1 MWQASASVGQS
12 DANPPISARAALAR
26 SGRSGDAGPASSA
39 AGRGDVAQDPR
50 RNQVVAG
57 RYKLL
62 RLIGRGAMGEVWLA
76 HDRALRIDVALKLL
90 TVQRE
95 SQAGTALERFR
106 FEAQVAAQLAQKT
119 DHVVA
124 VRDVGSDPD
133 AGPYL
138 VMGYVRGRSL
148 RQLMQERGPMSPA
161 ELAPLLGQIGE
172 ALSVAHGLGIV
183 HRDVKPTNVLL
194 EEERDGEVRAKVADF
209 GIAKWIRKDLPAD
222 FPRRTADGVVLGT
235 PAYLSPEH
243 ACDGDTSAHSDM
255 WALAVVSYEALTGQL
270 PFPGQTM
277 SDVLASILA
286 SAQPPRS
293 SLCPAAPPALSG
305 WFARAFALDPTERF
319 PSIEAMVAAYEAAV
333 GPSVAPA
340 RAEPARRGKLG
351 RAAGLVVALGVVLS
365 TGALWAQV
373 QVPGALR
380 AASVDARAGAIVRAA
395 QARIAAQASP
405 RPAARS
411 GDAATAG
418 AAASAP
424 EEASAAAPRPAA
436 AQAARPVDP
445 RPAPRNARAPRGD
458 RGDRATS
465 ARGAPTERDLLR
477 TRH

>member
-1 MWQASASVGQS
+1 MV
-12 DANPPISARAALAR
+12 DSARAVAAR
-26 SGRSGDAGPASSA
+26 SNSSGEAGPASSA
-39 AGRGDVAQDPR
+39 VGRGDVAQDSR
-50 RNQVVAG
+50 RSRLVAG
-57 RYKLL
+57 RYKLS
-62 RLIGRGAMGEVWLA
+62 RLVGRGAMGEVWLA

-106 FEAQVAAQLAQKT
+106 FEAQLAAQLAQKT

-124 VRDVGSDPD
+124 VRDVGNDPD
-133 AGPYL
+133 VGPYL

-148 RQLMQERGPMSPA
+148 RQLMQERGPISPA

-194 EEERDGEVRAKVADF
+194 EEERNGEVRAKVADF

-243 ACDGDTSAHSDM
+243 TCDGDTNPHSDM

-270 PFPGQTM
+270 PFPGHTM

-286 SAQPPRS
+286 RAQLPRS
-293 SLCPAAPPALSG
+293 ALYPEAPPALSA

-319 PSIEAMVAAYEAAV
+319 PSIDAMVAAYKAAV
-333 GPSVAPA
+333 GPSGAPA
-340 RAEPARRGKLG
+340 RAELARRGKLG
-351 RAAGLVVALGVVLS
+351 LAAGLVVTLGVVLS
-365 TGALWAQV
+365 A
-373 QVPGALR
+373 GALR
-380 AASVDARAGAIVRAA
+380 AQAQVPAALRASSVDARAASIGGAV
-395 QARIAAQASP
+395 QARVAAQASP
-405 RPAARS
+405 RPGARS
-411 GDAATAG
+411 GDAAAVR
-418 AAASAP
+418 AAVPAP
-424 EEASAAAPRPAA
+424 EEAAVPAAAPRPLS
-436 AQAARPVDP
+436 AQAAPPVDP
-445 RPAPRNARAPRGD
+445 RPAPRSARPLRGN
-458 RGDRATS
+458 RATG
-465 ARGAPTERDLLR
+465 ARSGPTEGELLR

>member
-1 MWQASASVGQS
+1 MVDST
-12 DANPPISARAALAR
+12 RAVAAR
-26 SGRSGDAGPASSA
+26 SGRSGDAGPASSGG
-39 AGRGDVAQDPR
+39 GRGDVAHDPR
-50 RNQVVAG
+50 RNQLVAG

-62 RLIGRGAMGEVWLA
+62 RLVGRGAMGEVWLA

-90 TVQRE
+90 TVQGA

-124 VRDVGSDPD
+124 VRDVGNDPA

-148 RQLMQERGPMSPA
+148 RQLMQERGRMSPA

-194 EEERDGEVRAKVADF
+194 EEERNGEVRAKVADF
-209 GIAKWIRKDLPAD
+209 GIAKWIRQELPAD

-243 ACDGDTSAHSDM
+243 ACDGDTSSHSDM

-270 PFPGQTM
+270 PFPGRTM

-286 SAQPPRS
+286 RAQPPR
-293 SLCPAAPPALSG
+293 AAMYPEGPPALSA
-305 WFARAFALDPTERF
+305 WFVRAFALNPAERF
-319 PSIEAMVAAYEAAV
+319 PSIEAMVAAYKAAI
-333 GPSVAPA
+333 GPSGAPA
-340 RAEPARRGKLG
+340 RPEPARRRKLG
-351 RAAGLVVALGVVLS
+351 LAAGLVVALGVVLS
-365 TGALWAQV
+365 TGALWAQA
-373 QVPGALR
+373 QVPAALR
-380 AASVDARAGAIVRAA
+380 ASSVEARAEPIVRAA

-411 GDAATAG
+411 GDAAAVG
-418 AAASAP
+418 AAVPAP
-424 EEASAAAPRPAA
+424 EQTSLPAAAPRPLSSK
-436 AQAARPVDP
+436 AARPVDP
-445 RPAPRNARAPRGD
+445 RPAPRSGRIP
-458 RGDRATS
+458 RGDRATGGRS
-465 ARGAPTERDLLR
+465 VPTERDLLR

>member
-1 MWQASASVGQS
+1 MV
-12 DANPPISARAALAR
+12 DSARVAAAR
-26 SGRSGDAGPASSA
+26 SDRSGDAGPASSA
-39 AGRGDVAQDPR
+39 AGRGDVARDPR
-50 RNQVVAG
+50 RNQLVAG
-57 RYKLL
+57 RYRLL
-62 RLIGRGAMGEVWLA
+62 RLVGRGAMGEVWLA
-76 HDRALRIDVALKLL
+76 HDGALRVDVALKLL
-90 TVQRE
+90 AVQRE

-124 VRDVGSDPD
+124 VRDVGNDP
-133 AGPYL
+133 AVGPYL

-148 RQLMQERGPMSPA
+148 RQLMQERGPISPE

-194 EEERDGEVRAKVADF
+194 EEERNGEVRAKVADF
-209 GIAKWIRKDLPAD
+209 GIAKWIRKELPAD

-243 ACDGDTSAHSDM
+243 ACDGDTSPHSDM

-270 PFPGQTM
+270 PFPGNTM

-286 SAQPPRS
+286 RAQPPRS
-293 SLCPAAPPALSG
+293 ALYPEAPPALSA

-319 PSIEAMVAAYEAAV
+319 PSIEAMVAAYKAAV
-333 GPSVAPA
+333 GPSGPPA
-340 RAEPARRGKLG
+340 RAEPARRGRLG
-351 RAAGLVVALGVVLS
+351 LAAGLVVALGVVLS
-365 TGALWAQV
+365 TGALRAQAQV
-373 QVPGALR
+373 PATLR
-380 AASVDARAGAIVRAA
+380 ASSVDARAASIVRAA

-405 RPAARS
+405 RPAARA
-411 GDAATAG
+411 GDTAAVG
-418 AAASAP
+418 AAVPAP
-424 EEASAAAPRPAA
+424 EEASTPAAAPRPLS
-436 AQAARPVDP
+436 AQAARPVDA
-445 RPAPRNARAPRGD
+445 RPAPRSARVPRGN
-458 RGDRATS
+458 RATG

>member
-1 MWQASASVGQS
+1 M
-12 DANPPISARAALAR
+12 
-26 SGRSGDAGPASSA
+26 
-39 AGRGDVAQDPR
+39 
-50 RNQVVAG
+50 
-57 RYKLL
+57 
-62 RLIGRGAMGEVWLA
+62 RLVGRGAMGEVWLA
-76 HDRALRIDVALKLL
+76 HDGALRVDVALKLL
-90 TVQRE
+90 AVQRE

-119 DHVVA
+119 DNVVA
-124 VRDVGSDPD
+124 VRDVGNDPA

-148 RQLMQERGPMSPA
+148 KQLMQERGTMSPA

-194 EEERDGEVRAKVADF
+194 EEGRDGEVRARVADF

-243 ACDGDTSAHSDM
+243 TCDGDTSPHSDM
-255 WALAVVSYEALTGQL
+255 WALAVVSYEALTGRL
-270 PFPGQTM
+270 PFPGHTM

-286 SAQPPRS
+286 QAQSPR
-293 SLCPAAPPALSG
+293 PAPYPEAPPALSA
-305 WFARAFALDPTERF
+305 WFARAFTLDPTERF
-319 PSIEAMVAAYEAAV
+319 PSIEAMVAAYKAAV
-333 GPSVAPA
+333 GRSNAPA
-340 RAEPARRGKLG
+340 QAEPARRSKLG
-351 RAAGLVVALGVVLS
+351 LAAGLVVALGVVLS
-365 TGALWAQV
+365 TGALWAQA
-373 QVPGALR
+373 QVPAALR
-380 AASVDARAGAIVRAA
+380 ASSVDARAASVVRAA

-411 GDAATAG
+411 EDAAAAG
-418 AAASAP
+418 AAVPAP
-424 EEASAAAPRPAA
+424 EEASDPAAAPRPVS

-445 RPAPRNARAPRGD
+445 RPAPRSARVPRD
-458 RGDRATS
+458 NRATG
-465 ARGAPTERDLLR
+465 ARGVSAERELLR

>member
-1 MWQASASVGQS
+1 MV
-12 DANPPISARAALAR
+12 DSARAIAVR
-26 SGRSGDAGPASSA
+26 SNRSGDAGPASSA

-50 RNQVVAG
+50 RNQLVAG
-57 RYKLL
+57 RYRLL
-62 RLIGRGAMGEVWLA
+62 RLIWSGAMGEVWLA
-76 HDRALRIDVALKLL
+76 HDGALRVDVALKLL
-90 TVQRE
+90 SVQRE

-124 VRDVGSDPD
+124 VRDVGDDPV

-194 EEERDGEVRAKVADF
+194 EEERNGEVRARVADF

-243 ACDGDTSAHSDM
+243 TCDGETSPHSDM
-255 WALAVVSYEALTGQL
+255 WALAVVSYEALTGRL
-270 PFPGQTM
+270 PFPGNTM
-277 SDVLASILA
+277 SDVLGSILA

-293 SLCPAAPPALSG
+293 ALCPDAPPALSA

-319 PSIEAMVAAYEAAV
+319 PSIDAMVAAYKAAV
-333 GPSVAPA
+333 GPSGAPA

-351 RAAGLVVALGVVLS
+351 LAAGLVVALGVVLS
-365 TGALWAQV
+365 TGALRAQAQV
-373 QVPGALR
+373 PAALR
-380 AASVDARAGAIVRAA
+380 ASSVDARATSIVRAA
-395 QARIAAQASP
+395 QARIAAEASR

-411 GDAATAG
+411 EDAAAAG
-418 AAASAP
+418 AALPAPKAASDP
-424 EEASAAAPRPAA
+424 AAAPRPSS
-436 AQAARPVDP
+436 AQAARPVDA
-445 RPAPRNARAPRGD
+445 RPAPRSAGGNPGNPAMRARPARRG
-458 RGDRATS
+458 GVAAES
-465 ARGAPTERDLLR
+465 ELLR

>member
-1 MWQASASVGQS
+1 MA
-12 DANPPISARAALAR
+12 DSARAIAAR
-26 SGRSGDAGPASSA
+26 SDRSGDAAPASSA

-50 RNQVVAG
+50 RNQLVAG
-57 RYKLL
+57 RYKLS
-62 RLIGRGAMGEVWLA
+62 RLVGRGAMGEVWLA

-90 TVQRE
+90 TVRRE

-124 VRDVGSDPD
+124 VHDVGNDPA

-183 HRDVKPTNVLL
+183 HRDIKPTNVLL
-194 EEERDGEVRAKVADF
+194 EEERSGEVRAKVADF
-209 GIAKWIRKDLPAD
+209 GIAKWIRKELPAD
-222 FPRRTADGVVLGT
+222 FPRRTIGGVVLGT

-243 ACDGDTSAHSDM
+243 ACDGDTNPHSDM
-255 WALAVVSYEALTGQL
+255 WALAVVSYEALTGRL
-270 PFPGQTM
+270 PFPGHTM

-286 SAQPPRS
+286 SAQPPR
-293 SLCPAAPPALSG
+293 PALYPDAPPALSA
-305 WFARAFALDPTERF
+305 WFARAFALNPTERF

-333 GPSVAPA
+333 GLPGAPA
-340 RAEPARRGKLG
+340 RAERAEPARRGKLG
-351 RAAGLVVALGVVLS
+351 LAAGLVVALGVVLS
-365 TGALWAQV
+365 TGALWAQA
-373 QVPGALR
+373 QVPSALRASSLDAR
-380 AASVDARAGAIVRAA
+380 AASVVRAA

-405 RPAARS
+405 PRAARS
-411 GDAATAG
+411 GDAAALD
-418 AAASAP
+418 AAVPAP
-424 EEASAAAPRPAA
+424 DEAADPAAAPRPLT
-436 AQAARPVDP
+436 AQAGRPVDP
-445 RPAPRNARAPRGD
+445 RPAPRSARIL
-458 RGDRATS
+458 RGDRATG
-465 ARGAPTERDLLR
+465 ARSVPTERELLR

>member
-1 MWQASASVGQS
+1 M
-12 DANPPISARAALAR
+12 
-26 SGRSGDAGPASSA
+26 
-39 AGRGDVAQDPR
+39 AQDPR

-95 SQAGTALERFR
+95 GQAGTALERFR
-106 FEAQVAAQLAQKT
+106 FEAQLAAQLAQKT

-133 AGPYL
+133 VGPYL

-194 EEERDGEVRAKVADF
+194 EEERNGEVRAKVADF

-243 ACDGDTSAHSDM
+243 ACDGDTSPHSDM

-293 SLCPAAPPALSG
+293 SLCPGAPPALSG
-305 WFARAFALDPTERF
+305 WFARAFALDPAERF

-333 GPSVAPA
+333 GSPA

-351 RAAGLVVALGVVLS
+351 LAAGLVVALGVVLS

-380 AASVDARAGAIVRAA
+380 AASVDARAGALVRAA